1 MGWARGFQVGSEA
14 GRAMIDTYRQARQ
27 QRELRDIRQAKPEES
42 MGYTAEQGRELE
54 AIAGAIN
61 PETGQ
66 PYYNVEAIPG
76 TAQFRVTPNFQVAGE
91 QGQMQ
96 QAMPVDMAPQRVTD
110 YLGQRYAGDLAP
122 EQQERAQYRA
132 MADVY
137 AQTNPMEAARLR
149 MSLSQDER
157 AAKEFEQSTELRGL
171 QIGSA
176 QRQAKITSKIDNI
189 IEEEEK
195 NIATARTVFTNNGL
209 EGGAAELKKRGLP
222 VQFKNGAIEVLD
234 EKGKV
239 VERITDVNQALARV
253 EEVIQ
258 NDMAS
263 RLASVSGDPAL
274 IRQAVQDRLANQI
287 KQRELN
293 IRERES
299 ESSGKLRTAQTALIY
314 KQIGQIDEKSAAR
327 DAAKPFVDQFMA
339 LSPEDQ
345 SGPKGY
351 ELLSKAAVAA
361 ATKSG
366 DFATASKSTTYGSAL
381 QSYTKATEA
390 AAKEGQPPPNFTQ
403 FMAGQGFAPDAV
415 TKGQQKKVNELVAA
429 GKRTEAQQLVNQ
441 HNATFFRTPIS
452 APEGSAALPIPSQGQ
467 AGAPTGRRTS
477 QRPGQG
483 IVLESPFVRESVG
496 GRSAQAQRRRAIED

>member
-293 IRERES
+293 IREREGEAKS
-299 ESSGKLRTAQTALIY
+299 DYYRAAGRYYDDGRGRETISDKARQVADALLEAGEINPNTQKPYTKEEAFRYGVSVVTRDPNARAIPKEEMEAAYTELREAADDPARIKRVKEKYPRVFGEDPFIRDLKARLSKGGTRDDGKPSIEATPSTFRRSAGANITRPSGVSTGPVENFERRSKRSALGGVNY
-314 KQIGQIDEKSAAR
+314 FYYDPVTKREFSIDEYN
-327 DAAKPFVDQFMA
+327 A
-339 LSPEDQ
+339 L
-345 SGPKGY
+345 
-351 ELLSKAAVAA
+351 L
-361 ATKSG
+361 
-366 DFATASKSTTYGSAL
+366 
-381 QSYTKATEA
+381 
-390 AAKEGQPPPNFTQ
+390 
-403 FMAGQGFAPDAV
+403 
-415 TKGQQKKVNELVAA
+415 
-429 GKRTEAQQLVNQ
+429 AQ
-441 HNATFFRTPIS
+441 
-452 APEGSAALPIPSQGQ
+452 
-467 AGAPTGRRTS
+467 
-477 QRPGQG
+477 
-483 IVLESPFVRESVG
+483 
-496 GRSAQAQRRRAIED
+496 